1 MWSAAT
7 VLVCALDI
15 LGRSASTF
23 PPINLIAERPPDVS
37 PLAEAFTV
45 TGVEAI
51 FILTSSDTFRS
62 IQRSNIRCGTTM
74 AVRKLASILIHEE
87 THIRNGSGEHE
98 AYEAQLAT
106 LVRLGVRPGSPVYTG
121 VARARK
127 AVLTAERTPGQA
139 QT

>member
-23 PPINLIAERPPDVS
+23 PPINLIAERPPHVS

-45 TGVEAI
+45 TGVDAI

-62 IQRSNIRCGTTM
+62 IQRASIRCGNI
-74 AVRKLASILIHEE
+74 APVRKLASILIHEE
-87 THIRNGSGEHE
+87 AHVRSASSEYD
-98 AYEAQLAT
+98 AYEAQLST
-106 LVRLGVRPGSPVYTG
+106 LAMLGASPGSPLYTS

-127 AVLTAERTPGQA
+127 AVLTAAAVDRGRP
-139 QT
+139 